1 HAGGLDHDT
10 QHARGDIRRREGQGR
25 VPLVERPVD
34 RHGGAHGKR
43 DRRGWPGHHEHGD
56 VLREADQRERQRCQK
71 AEGDGSHR
79 LTPDRSRSFLK
90 LPAWDAD
97 VAGSQKWKLTAT
109 KGPFKETFSVSR
121 FPCRSM
127 SMYRH
132 PRIADAG
139 REKRHSSPPR
149 RLYVSLV

>member
-1 HAGGLDHDT
+1 PVVTSADVKVRVASHVSNVPWTGTEALTANVIAPAGPVTTNTGTSCAGLTNGSAND
-10 QHARGDIRRREGQGR
+10 AR
-25 VPLVERPVD
+25 
-34 RHGGAHGKR
+34 
-43 DRRGWPGHHEHGD
+43 
-56 VLREADQRERQRCQK
+56 RQRMM
-71 AEGDGSHR
+71 SLMR
-79 LTPDRSRSFLK
+79 LTPDRPRSVVKSRAS
-90 LPAWDAD
+90 DAD
-97 VAGSQKWKLTAT
+97 VSGSQKWKLTAT